1 MLHKLAED
9 ISFYLITNK
18 IIDIEDR
25 DIYIYGLELLI
36 STLFTSISILILGL
50 LIEEWISG
58 VAYLTVYFLLKSYT
72 GGYHAK
78 HYYECYIYSILVFI
92 ALIIIKKIILYDYQ
106 PIIGLFSLIFSII
119 IIFKFAPVENK
130 NNPKTKDEIERN
142 KKIARRRILF
152 LSIIITL
159 GYIVKAELLD
169 LWFMLALTELSIA
182 YSILK
187 QKFLERRKKSEKL
200 KSKSARKHC

>member
-18 IIDIEDR
+18 VIDIEDR

-58 VAYLTVYFLLKSYT
+58 VAYLTVYFFLKSYT

-78 HYYECYIYSILVFI
+78 HYYECYIYSIFVFI
-92 ALIIIKKIILYDYQ
+92 VLIIAKNIIVPIYR

-119 IIFKFAPVENK
+119 VVFKFAPVTNK
-130 NNPKTKDEIERN
+130 NNPKTEEEILKN
-142 KKIARRRILF
+142 KKIARRRTLI
-152 LSIIITL
+152 LSIIVTL
-159 GYIVKAELLD
+159 GYIVKPKLID
-169 LWFMLALTELSIA
+169 LWLMLALTVLTIA

-187 QKFLERRKKSEKL
+187 AKFLERRE
-200 KSKSARKHC
+200 

>member
-18 IIDIEDR
+18 VIDIEDR

-58 VAYLTVYFLLKSYT
+58 VAYLTVYFFLKSYT

-78 HYYECYIYSILVFI
+78 HYYECYIYSIFVFI
-92 ALIIIKKIILYDYQ
+92 VLIIAKNIIVPIYK

-119 IIFKFAPVENK
+119 VVFKFAPVTNK
-130 NNPKTKDEIERN
+130 NNPKTEEEILKN
-142 KKIARRRILF
+142 KKIARRRTLI
-152 LSIIITL
+152 LSIIVTL
-159 GYIVKAELLD
+159 GYIVKPKLID
-169 LWFMLALTELSIA
+169 LWLMLALTVLTIA

-187 QKFLERRKKSEKL
+187 AKFLDKST
-200 KSKSARKHC
+200 

>member
-18 IIDIEDR
+18 VIDIEDR

-36 STLFTSISILILGL
+36 STLFTSISILILGF
-50 LIEEWISG
+50 LIRDWISA
-58 VAYLTVYFLLKSYT
+58 VAYLSVYFFLKSYT

-78 HYYECYIYSILVFI
+78 HYYECYIYSIFVFI
-92 ALIIIKKIILYDYQ
+92 VLIIAKNIIVPIYR

-119 IIFKFAPVENK
+119 VVFKFAPVTNK
-130 NNPKTKDEIERN
+130 NNPKTEEEILKN
-142 KKIARRRILF
+142 KKIARRRILI
-152 LSIIITL
+152 LSIMVIL
-159 GYIVKAELLD
+159 GYTVKSKLID
-169 LWFMLALTELSIA
+169 LWLMLALTEFSIA

-187 QKFLERRKKSEKL
+187 AKFLDKST
-200 KSKSARKHC
+200 

>member
-9 ISFYLITNK
+9 ISFYLIINK

-36 STLFTSISILILGL
+36 STLFTSISILILGFFTG
-50 LIEEWISG
+50 EWVSG
-58 VAYLTVYFLLKSYT
+58 VAYLSVYIFLKSYT

-92 ALIIIKKIILYDYQ
+92 VLIIIKNITLLNCQ
-106 PIIGLFSLIFSII
+106 PIIGLFSLFFSTII
-119 IIFKFAPVENK
+119 VFKFAPVVNK
-130 NNPKTKDEIERN
+130 NNPKTKEEIAKN
-142 KKIARRRILF
+142 KKIARRRIL
-152 LSIIITL
+152 LLGIIVVL
-159 GYIVKAELLD
+159 GYIVKAELMD
-169 LWFMLALTELSIA
+169 LWFMLAITELSIA

-187 QKFLERRKKSEKL
+187 QKFLERREPSEERKDKSIGEY
-200 KSKSARKHC
+200 R

>member
-1 MLHKLAED
+1 MEGKMLHKLAED

-58 VAYLTVYFLLKSYT
+58 VAYLTVYFFLKSYT

-78 HYYECYIYSILVFI
+78 HYYECYIYSIFVFI
-92 ALIIIKKIILYDYQ
+92 VLIIAKNIIVPIYK

-119 IIFKFAPVENK
+119 VVFKFAPVTNK
-130 NNPKTKDEIERN
+130 NNPKTEEEILKN
-142 KKIARRRILF
+142 KKIARRRTLI
-152 LSIIITL
+152 LSIIVTL
-159 GYIVKAELLD
+159 GYIVKPKLID
-169 LWFMLALTELSIA
+169 LWLMLALTVLTIA

-187 QKFLERRKKSEKL
+187 AKFLDKST
-200 KSKSARKHC
+200 

>member
-1 MLHKLAED
+1 MEGKMLHKLAED

-58 VAYLTVYFLLKSYT
+58 VAYLTVYFFLKSYT

-78 HYYECYIYSILVFI
+78 HYYECYIYSIFVFI
-92 ALIIIKKIILYDYQ
+92 VLIIAKNIIVPIYR

-119 IIFKFAPVENK
+119 VVFKFAPVTNK
-130 NNPKTKDEIERN
+130 NNPKTEEEILKN
-142 KKIARRRILF
+142 KKIARRRTLI
-152 LSIIITL
+152 LSIIVTL
-159 GYIVKAELLD
+159 GYIVKPKLID
-169 LWFMLALTELSIA
+169 LWLMLALTVLTIA

-187 QKFLERRKKSEKL
+187 AKFLERRE
-200 KSKSARKHC
+200 